1 METRATTKSIIS
13 KVVGLHFRNRRRL
26 VRIMVAARRTSPTI
40 SLKNPQR
47 LRIAQHNGRVHRVEG
62 RKIMSGRRLLS
73 KNQQANPCLRI
84 SQSVREV
91 NRRTP
96 NMAAISPKYT
106 SKMDFTGVQAT
117 VTLIGREAQAS
128 SGQHPRSVHGKAQ
141 INSVI
146 VRDCRWNIDDA
157 ATGTM
162 PQMLVS
168 NNSGDSWS

>member
-1 METRATTKSIIS
+1 
-13 KVVGLHFRNRRRL
+13 
-26 VRIMVAARRTSPTI
+26 
-40 SLKNPQR
+40 
-47 LRIAQHNGRVHRVEG
+47 
-62 RKIMSGRRLLS
+62 
-73 KNQQANPCLRI
+73 
-84 SQSVREV
+84 
-91 NRRTP
+91 
-96 NMAAISPKYT
+96 MAAISPKYT

-128 SGQHPRSVHGKAQ
+128 SGQHPRSV
-141 INSVI
+141 I